1 MTMYQASAPALE
13 RMLVNLAVIL
23 EKGAAHAAAK
33 KIEPAVF
40 INARLLPDMFTLAK
54 QVQIAAD
61 MARGCMARL
70 AGDEAPKDEDS
81 ETTLAE
87 LITRIEKTVVYIKRF
102 TPAQIDGS
110 EERQIVLPMRSGPLE
125 FKGQPYLLHW
135 VYPNFYFHFT
145 TAHDILRH
153 NGVEVGKMDFLGK
166 P

>member
-110 EERQIVLPMRSGPLE
+110 EERQIVLPVRGGPLE

-145 TAHDILRH
+145 TARDILRH
-153 NGVEVGKMDFLGK
+153 NGVEVGKMDFPGK

>member
-1 MTMYQASAPALE
+1 MTISMYQASAPALE

-61 MARGCMARL
+61 MAEGCIARL

-81 ETTLAE
+81 
-87 LITRIEKTVVYIKRF
+87 
-102 TPAQIDGS
+102 
-110 EERQIVLPMRSGPLE
+110 
-125 FKGQPYLLHW
+125 
-135 VYPNFYFHFT
+135 
-145 TAHDILRH
+145 
-153 NGVEVGKMDFLGK
+153 
-166 P
+166 